1 MANFHTHLNVAL
13 IASSVLSSIGIVT
26 GVYDFFDGVVLVVAG
41 AIGGLLPDID
51 LNHSKI
57 SRIGFNV
64 ASGIGAG
71 FGILLSVNHHPTA
84 PLHSLLWG
92 GLAFLAFRYGVFG
105 IFGRVTVHRGMV
117 HSVPYMVVLSLL
129 LINFLHFILK
139 IPLDFSWLVG
149 AFVFF
154 GSLIH
159 LILDEIYSVNILGL
173 KVKKSFGTA
182 FKFFDKKSPFG
193 YAILYGLLILLWF
206 ATPSTPII
214 GIFLQ
219 SAWTLFNPS

>member
-13 IASSVLSSIGIVT
+13 VASSIPASLGIVS
-26 GVYDFFDGVVLVVAG
+26 GVYGAVDGVVLLIAG

-64 ASGIGAG
+64 ASGVGAG
-71 FGILLSVNHHPTA
+71 FGILLSVNHHPAT

-92 GLAFLAFRYGVFG
+92 GLAFLVFRYGVFG

-117 HSVPYMVVLSLL
+117 HSVPYMAVLSLIL
-129 LINFLHFILK
+129 VNFLYFLLK
-139 IPLDFSWLVG
+139 IPLDFAWLVG

-182 FKFFDKKSPFG
+182 FKFFDKTAPIG
-193 YAILYGLLILLWF
+193 YAFLYLFLIMLWLM
-206 ATPSTPII
+206 TPFTPILSVF
-214 GIFLQ
+214 GRAVVAFLR
-219 SAWTLFNPS
+219 